1 MEISLIA
8 VAGNS
13 CLAIISLIVFLT
25 LFWLMK
31 VRSLSYIW
39 LESLALRLTLSL
51 LISWRHFLMKNS
63 KDANWPQLWG
73 IPFRLSNRT
82 CFESFFFPTSRLTEN
97 SSVFSEIGTEF
108 MHLLRTDFSV
118 SESGK
123 FSGMATTVLRF
134 AGDESLV
141 V

>member
-1 MEISLIA
+1 
-8 VAGNS
+8 
-13 CLAIISLIVFLT
+13 
-25 LFWLMK
+25 
-31 VRSLSYIW
+31 
-39 LESLALRLTLSL
+39 
-51 LISWRHFLMKNS
+51 MKNS

-97 SSVFSEIGTEF
+97 SSVFSEIGTKF